1 MPGPGFLKPE
11 KIEIDQTRGGF
22 SPGLLKILIADKKM
36 LKKVRVFNKLNNYNT
51 KNGVLINSK
60 FYTYSFYK
68 SYRIDTLRYT
78 GIMNKLNFPVV

>member
-36 LKKVRVFNKLNNYNT
+36 LKKVK
-51 KNGVLINSK
+51 
-60 FYTYSFYK
+60 
-68 SYRIDTLRYT
+68 
-78 GIMNKLNFPVV
+78 